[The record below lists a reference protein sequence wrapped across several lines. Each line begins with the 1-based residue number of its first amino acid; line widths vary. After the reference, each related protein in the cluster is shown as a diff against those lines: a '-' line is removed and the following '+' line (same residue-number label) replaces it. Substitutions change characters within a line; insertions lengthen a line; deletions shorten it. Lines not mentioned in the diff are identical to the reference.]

1 MILFVNA
8 LTVIDFSYLCNKRG
22 AVGESWIVDLTLH
35 GKLNEESMVLD
46 FGLVKK
52 QIKGIIDEC
61 IDHKLAV
68 PSQINGEL
76 VNHGGYTTLDCTFG
90 EGYHLAMSAPNQAYC
105 LIDSPVIN
113 EQAVIDFLIA
123 TIMPQLPSNIDK
135 IEIELKP
142 EHSKSFYYHY
152 SHGLKK
158 HDGNCQR
165 IIHGHRSQLG
175 VSLDGMAMPSIQ
187 KKWAD
192 KWQDIYLATA
202 EDQIDAS
209 QLKHVRAK
217 ELDLC
222 FAYNAAQGYFEMAIS
237 DSRCDVL
244 PIDTTVECIASY
256 LAEQVK
262 IEYPQSDVKVTA
274 YEGVAKGSICY
285 A

>member
-35 GKLNEESMVLD
+35 GKLNKESMVLD

-61 IDHKLAV
+61 IDHKLAI
-68 PSQINGEL
+68 PSQINGEI
-76 VNHGGYTTLDCTFG
+76 VSHGDYKTLDCTFG
-90 EGYHLAMSAPNQAYC
+90 DEHHLAMSAPNQAYC
-105 LIDSPVIN
+105 LIDSPVID

-175 VSLDGMAMPSIQ
+175 VSLDGMAMPRIQ
-187 KKWAD
+187 KQWAD

-202 EDQIDAS
+202 EDQIDSS
-209 QLKHVRAK
+209 QLKHVQAK
-217 ELDLC
+217 ESDLC
-222 FAYNAAQGYFEMAIS
+222 FAYSAAQGYFEMAIS
-237 DSRCDVL
+237 NERCDIL
-244 PIDTTVECIASY
+244 PVDTTVECIAAY
-256 LAEQVK
+256 LAQQIK
-262 IEYPQSDVKVTA
+262 AEYGESNVKVTA

>member
-61 IDHKLAV
+61 IDHKLAI
-68 PSQINGEL
+68 PSQINGDIES
-76 VNHGGYTTLDCTFG
+76 HDEYKTLDCTFG
-90 EGYHLAMSAPNQAYC
+90 DNYHLAMSAPHQAFC
-105 LIDSPVIN
+105 LIDAPVIN
-113 EQAVIDFLIA
+113 EQSVIDFLIA

-175 VSLDGMAMPSIQ
+175 VALDGMAMPRIQ
-187 KKWAD
+187 KQWAD

-202 EDQIDAS
+202 EDQINPE
-209 QLKHVRAK
+209 QLQHITAK
-217 ELDLC
+217 TGDLC
-222 FAYNAAQGYFEMAIS
+222 FAYSAAQGYFEMAIS
-237 DSRCDVL
+237 QERCDIL
-244 PIDTTVECIASY
+244 PVDTTVECIAGY
-256 LAEQVK
+256 LAEQIK
-262 IEYPQSDVKVTA
+262 AQNPNSDIKVTA

>member
-35 GKLNEESMVLD
+35 GQLNEESMVLD

-52 QIKGIIDEC
+52 QIKGIIDDC
-61 IDHKLAV
+61 IDHKLAI
-68 PSQINGEL
+68 PSIIQGE
-76 VNHGGYTTLDCTFG
+76 VVAYDDYRTLDCTFG
-90 EGYHLAMSAPNQAYC
+90 DGHHLAMSAPHQAFC
-105 LIDSPVIN
+105 MIDAPVIN
-113 EQAVIDFLIA
+113 EQSVIDFLIA

-165 IIHGHRSQLG
+165 IIHGHRSQIG
-175 VSLDGMAMPSIQ
+175 IALDGMAMPRLQ
-187 KKWAD
+187 KQWAD

-202 EDQIDAS
+202 EDEIKAE
-209 QLKHVRAK
+209 QLIHITAK
-217 ELDLC
+217 KDDLC
-222 FAYNAAQGYFEMAIS
+222 FAYTAAQGYFEMVLS
-237 DSRCDVL
+237 KVRCDIL
-244 PIDTTVECIASY
+244 PVDTTVECIAAY

-262 IEYPQSDVKVTA
+262 LVHPDNDVKVTA

>member
-52 QIKGIIDEC
+52 QIKGIIDQC
-61 IDHKLAV
+61 IDHKLAIGN
-68 PSQINGEL
+68 QINGQVE
-76 VNHGGYTTLDCTFG
+76 NHADYTTLDCTFG
-90 EGYHLAMSAPNQAYC
+90 DDHHLAMSAPNQAFC
-105 LIDSPVIN
+105 LIDADVIN
-113 EQAVIDFLIA
+113 EQSVIEFLIA

-165 IIHGHRSQLG
+165 IIHGHRSQIG
-175 VSLDGMAMPSIQ
+175 IALDGMAMPRLQ
-187 KKWAD
+187 KQWAD

-202 EDQIDAS
+202 EDQIQAP
-209 QLKHVRAK
+209 QLQHISAK
-217 ELDLC
+217 ENDLC
-222 FAYNAAQGYFEMAIS
+222 FAYTAAQGYFEMAIS
-237 DSRCDVL
+237 KERCDIL
-244 PIDTTVECIASY
+244 PIDTTVECIAGY

-262 IEYPQSDVKVTA
+262 AQHPDNDVKVTA